1 MATAPAPAHRPFV
14 GELLGRSD
22 FAIISEIVEPKSKVL
37 DLGCGEG
44 ELLAWLAENKGVEGR
59 GVELSAAKAQ
69 RAIARGVSVYQGDI
83 DECLADYPDH
93 AFDYVLLSQTLQET
107 RQPLEVLRGMLR
119 VARHAVVA
127 FPNFGHW
134 SVRLSMLASGQAPKT
149 RLFPYDWYDSPNI
162 HFLTIQDF
170 DALAR
175 KEGWTVERCFYLSGR
190 RRVTLLPNLTA
201 EVAVYLVSGAAGVP
215 RSPESRPK

>member
-1 MATAPAPAHRPFV
+1 MAAAPEAAHRPFV

-22 FAIISEIVEPKSKVL
+22 FAIIGEIVEPKSKVL

-59 GVELSAAKAQ
+59 GVELSPAKAQ

-83 DECLADYPDH
+83 DECLTDYPDH

-119 VARHAVVA
+119 VGRRAVVA

-162 HFLTIQDF
+162 HFLTIEDF
-170 DALAR
+170 DALVR
-175 KEGWTVERCFYLSGR
+175 KEGWTVERCFYLAGR
-190 RRVTLLPNLTA
+190 RRVTLFPNLTA
-201 EVAVYLVSGAAGVP
+201 EVAVYLVSGPAGKRP
-215 RSPESRPK
+215 SPESRPK